1 MLLMDKKRM
10 SENKTF
16 NLKAEKRTIS
26 EIPTQMKIID
36 TLNALDADEEA
47 ENSPTKREFRRF
59 MTCNNS
65 VMSRF

>member
-1 MLLMDKKRM
+1 
-10 SENKTF
+10 
-16 NLKAEKRTIS
+16 
-26 EIPTQMKIID
+26 MKIID

-47 ENSPTKREFRRF
+47 EDSPTKREFRRF